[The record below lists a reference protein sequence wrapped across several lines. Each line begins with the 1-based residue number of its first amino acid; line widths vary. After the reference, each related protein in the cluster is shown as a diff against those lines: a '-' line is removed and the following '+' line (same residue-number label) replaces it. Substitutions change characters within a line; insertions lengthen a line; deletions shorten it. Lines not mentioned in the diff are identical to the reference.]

1 MTRIALFVVALAARA
16 ASADD
21 VTFAQV
27 VTASTR
33 APEAS
38 VPASELASAEARVV
52 AAGAW
57 PAPSVSVATNRITA
71 RVVAGVAIPL
81 PVFGTIG
88 AAREAA
94 AAHAAVVRAE
104 GEGLRIDLRRR
115 ALAAWLALA
124 RADAE
129 AEALAIDAQQAA
141 ALETVARG
149 RLDAGA
155 GAEVDVT
162 AARAARLR
170 ADLAVAGAKHAQDA
184 AAATLAGVLG
194 WDPVRPLHTAGPLPG
209 GSAQLPALRA
219 MLARHPERLAALR
232 RIDEAVAVEQTARVL
247 KRPNVALE
255 VQSSF
260 LDPTQPGIDVL
271 VGLTVEVPVFSRI
284 GTQVRAA
291 QALTKAERGRLAAAD
306 ARLAGDLVAAF
317 SRWEAA
323 AERSTTLERDVLPI
337 QDKAATLAQQAYREG
352 ARDLA
357 SALLAERDRAA
368 VRSEIAGARIDAA
381 TAWIELQLAAGED
394 PGAN

>member
-1 MTRIALFVVALAARA
+1 MRSAVLVLVLAAHTA
-16 ASADD
+16 HADD

-27 VTASTR
+27 ADAASR
-33 APEAS
+33 APEATI
-38 VPASELASAEARVV
+38 PASELASAEANVV

-57 PAPSVSVATNRITA
+57 PAPSASIATNRVTA
-71 RVVAGVAIPL
+71 RLVAGVAIPL
-81 PVFGTIG
+81 PLFGTIG
-88 AAREAA
+88 AARGAA
-94 AAHAAVVRAE
+94 SAHAAVVRAE
-104 GEGLRIDLRRR
+104 GENLRRDLVRR
-115 ALAAWLALA
+115 ALVAWLELA
-124 RADAE
+124 RADAT
-129 AEALAIDAQQAA
+129 ADALAVDAQQAA
-141 ALETVARG
+141 ALEAVARG

-162 AARAARLR
+162 AAHAARLR
-170 ADLAVAGAKHAQDA
+170 ADLALGRAKHAQDA

-194 WDPVRPLHTAGPLPG
+194 WDPARRLHSAGPLPG
-209 GSAQLPALRA
+209 GTAQLAALRA
-219 MLARHPERLAALR
+219 SLARHPERVAALR
-232 RIDEAVAVEQTARVL
+232 RIEEAQAVEQTARVL
-247 KRPNVALE
+247 KRPAIALD

-260 LDPTQPGIDVL
+260 FDPTEPRTDMM
-271 VGLTVEVPVFSRI
+271 VGLTVELPVFSRI

-317 SRWEAA
+317 SRWQAA
-323 AERSTTLERDVLPI
+323 TELSTGLERDVLPI

-357 SALLAERDRAA
+357 SALQAERDRAA

-394 PGAN
+394 PGAH